1 MKKLEPGCRVEVTDR
16 GTVVLGTNLRVLHSN
31 DPGNA
36 LWLVKL
42 DSGVYAAVPDRA
54 LRRVDIC

>member
-1 MKKLEPGCRVEVTDR
+1 MTKLEPGCRVETMDR
-16 GTVVLGTNLRVLHSN
+16 GAAVIGTNLRVLPSN

-42 DSGVYAAVPDRA
+42 DSGVYAAVPDSA
-54 LRRVDIC
+54 LRRVGIC